1 MHPTEFEFEEVFE
14 GRELIYEPIG
24 QETNELMEFLGQDK
38 GYLREKKYEEISYWL
53 EKIGHNV
60 KTTRNYTKKDYC
72 VEL

>member
-14 GRELIYEPIG
+14 GRELIYEP
-24 QETNELMEFLGQDK
+24 NELMEFLGQDK

-72 VEL
+72 VE